1 MVSGSGSETS
11 SSSSVSS
18 RISSIRRGVVVAAA
32 VSSLRNRGQR
42 KSWPYSNSGSG
53 SSNSHF

>member
-18 RISSIRRGVVVAAA
+18 RISSIRRGVVVAAG
-32 VSSLRNRGQR
+32 VSSPRNRGQR
-42 KSWPYSNSGSG
+42 
-53 SSNSHF
+53 

>member
-42 KSWPYSNSGSG
+42 KTTLLAEVMAV
-53 SSNSHF
+53 